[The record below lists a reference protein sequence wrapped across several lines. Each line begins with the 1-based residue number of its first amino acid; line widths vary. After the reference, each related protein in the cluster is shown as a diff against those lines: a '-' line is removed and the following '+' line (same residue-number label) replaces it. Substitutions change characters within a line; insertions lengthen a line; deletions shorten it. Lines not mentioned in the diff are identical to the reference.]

1 MKQYR
6 LSQLNQMTQSEFI
19 EALGAIFESSPW
31 VAEQAW
37 LKQPFSDVDTLHQTM
52 VDVVNHN
59 SSEQQLMLICAHPD
73 LGTKAKMAEASV
85 REQSGV
91 GLDRLSS
98 SEYERFQMLNQNY
111 KDKFG
116 FPFIIAVKNH
126 TKESILE
133 AFEQR
138 LKNSL
143 ELEQETAL
151 KEIAKIAK
159 FRLDDTVLLD

>member
-6 LSQLNQMTQSEFI
+6 LSQLNQMTQSEFV
-19 EALGAIFESSPW
+19 EALGTIFESSPW
-31 VAEQAW
+31 VAKQAW
-37 LKQPFSDVDTLHQTM
+37 LKRPFTDIDTLHQTM
-52 VDVVNHN
+52 VDGVNNN
-59 SSEQQLMLICAHPD
+59 SYEQQLMLIRAHPD

-98 SEYERFQMLNQNY
+98 SEYERFQTLNQNY
-111 KDKFG
+111 QDKFG
-116 FPFIIAVKNH
+116 FPFIIAVKNQ

-138 LKNSL
+138 LKNSVQ
-143 ELEQETAL
+143 LEQETAL
-151 KEIAKIAK
+151 KQIAKIAK
-159 FRLDDTVLLD
+159 FRLEDTILLD

>member
-6 LSQLNQMTQSEFI
+6 LSQLNQITQSEFI
-19 EALGAIFESSPW
+19 EALGAIFEASPW

-37 LKQPFSDVDTLHQTM
+37 LKRPFPDVDTLHQTM

-59 SSEQQLMLICAHPD
+59 SSEQQLMLIRAHPD

-98 SEYERFQMLNQNY
+98 SEYERFQTLNQNY

-116 FPFIIAVKNH
+116 FPFIIAVKNQM
-126 TKESILE
+126 KESILE

-138 LKNSL
+138 LKNSVQ
-143 ELEQETAL
+143 LEQETAL

-159 FRLDDTVLLD
+159 FRLEDTVLLD